1 MGYNF
6 YSVSTNKGQLPS
18 LQQLVLSL
26 LDEKQKWNEEK
37 GNAFTSETTKKKRGG
52 GRQNDFSMCL
62 VNVPQPGHARERV
75 PSAMGYCLGILRKK
89 AIVTQEAES

>member
-37 GNAFTSETTKKKRGG
+37 GNAFTSETTKKKGG
-52 GRQNDFSMCL
+52 W
-62 VNVPQPGHARERV
+62 
-75 PSAMGYCLGILRKK
+75 
-89 AIVTQEAES
+89 EAERLQYVFGQRAPARACKGEGAISNGLLFRHIEKESDCDPGS